1 MRARTTFLVAGCVGG
16 VALSLAVTRA
26 AQDSTATRNW
36 TVRINETRGPVRAVS
51 INPSVTTATTE
62 ILAGPS
68 NGSDNA
74 YLMFT
79 RLPAGARGPA
89 MSTLPDDHL
98 MLVLEG
104 KLNIQIGTDKFVVEK
119 NQAASIP
126 RLVPHEM
133 WNEGPDP
140 EAHFDVIAPGSS
152 RDLKSM
158 FTPAQP
164 RKVENAAQYIRTTKV
179 PEQSN
184 MKPGLN
190 GAMFAERKLGY
201 NEQLRIDSTLP
212 GQGGPKP
219 HIHKFEQVYFSIE
232 GETTL
237 MYGLLT
243 YPLPKY
249 SVAVIQP
256 GAVHTNNNKTSAV
269 ERHITVLLPEP
280 LDRSEPLDIEVELK
294 GGVGTTQR

>member
-1 MRARTTFLVAGCVGG
+1 MLGRTKILVAGCFLL
-16 VALSLAVTRA
+16 VAIVSASLAAQNNTA
-26 AQDSTATRNW
+26 ASNW
-36 TVRINETRGPVRAVS
+36 TVEINETRGPVRAAS
-51 INPSVTTATTE
+51 LMPSVTSATTE
-62 ILAGPS
+62 ILAGPA
-68 NGSDNA
+68 NGSDNG

-79 RLPAGARGPA
+79 RLPAGGRGPA
-89 MSTLPDDHL
+89 MSVLPDDHL

-104 KLNIQIGTDKFVVEK
+104 RLNIQIGTDKFVVETS
-119 NQAASIP
+119 QAASIP
-126 RLVPHEM
+126 RDVPHEI
-133 WNEGPDP
+133 WNEGPAP

-158 FTPAQP
+158 FKAAQP
-164 RKVENAAQYIRTTKV
+164 RKIENAAQFIRTTKV
-179 PEQSN
+179 PLQSDL
-184 MKPGLN
+184 KPGLN
-190 GAMFAERKLGY
+190 GAMFAERRLGY

-237 MYGLLT
+237 TYGLLT

-249 SVAVIQP
+249 SIAVIQP
-256 GAVHTNNNKTSAV
+256 GAVHTNSNKTSAV

-280 LDRSEPLDIEVELK
+280 MDRSEPFDIEVELK
-294 GGVGTTQR
+294 GGVGTAQR

>member
-1 MRARTTFLVAGCVGG
+1 MQARTTFFVAGCFGA
-16 VALSLAVTRA
+16 VATLAVTLA
-26 AQDSTATRNW
+26 AQNGTAKSNW

-51 INPSVTTATTE
+51 ITASVTTATTE
-62 ILAGPS
+62 ILSGPT

-79 RLPAGARGPA
+79 RLPAGGRGPA

-104 KLNIQIGTDKFVVEK
+104 QLNIQIGTDTFVVEK
-119 NQAASIP
+119 NQAACIP
-126 RLVPHEM
+126 RLVPHEI
-133 WNEGPDP
+133 WNDGPEP

-158 FTPAQP
+158 FKAAQP

-179 PEQSN
+179 PAQTD
-184 MKPGLN
+184 MKSGLN
-190 GAMFAERKLGY
+190 GATFAERKLGY

-237 MYGLLT
+237 TYGLLT

-249 SVAVIQP
+249 SVGVIQP
-256 GAVHTNNNKTSAV
+256 GAVHTNNNRTSAV

-294 GGVGTTQR
+294 GGVGTAQR

>member
-1 MRARTTFLVAGCVGG
+1 
-16 VALSLAVTRA
+16 
-26 AQDSTATRNW
+26 
-36 TVRINETRGPVRAVS
+36 
-51 INPSVTTATTE
+51 
-62 ILAGPS
+62 
-68 NGSDNA
+68 
-74 YLMFT
+74 MFT
-79 RLPAGARGPA
+79 RLAAGARGPT

-104 KLNIQIGTDKFVVEK
+104 QLNIQIGTDRFVVEK
-119 NQAASIP
+119 NQAACIP
-126 RLVPHEM
+126 RLVPHEI
-133 WNEGPDP
+133 WNEGPEP

-152 RDLKSM
+152 RDLRSM
-158 FTPAQP
+158 FKTAQP
-164 RKVENAAQYIRTTKV
+164 RKVENAAQYIRTTRV
-179 PEQSN
+179 PAQTD

-201 NEQLRIDSTLP
+201 SEQLRIDSTLP

-237 MYGLLT
+237 TYGLLT

-249 SVAVIQP
+249 SIGVIQP
-256 GAVHTNNNKTSAV
+256 GAVHTNNNQTSAV

-280 LDRSEPLDIEVELK
+280 MDRSEPLDIEVELK
-294 GGVGTTQR
+294 GGVGAAQR

>member
-1 MRARTTFLVAGCVGG
+1 MNARTTLLVAGCFGA
-16 VALSLAVTRA
+16 VATLAVTPA
-26 AQDSTATRNW
+26 AQDRTARNNW
-36 TVRINETRGPVRAVS
+36 TIRINETRGPVRAVS
-51 INPSVTTATTE
+51 IMPSVTTATTE
-62 ILAGPS
+62 ILAGPT

-104 KLNIQIGTDKFVVEK
+104 KLNIRIGTDRFVVER
-119 NQAASIP
+119 NQAAAVP
-126 RLVPHEM
+126 RLVPHEV
-133 WNEGPDP
+133 WNEGPEP
-140 EAHFDVIAPGSS
+140 EAHFEVIAPGSS
-152 RDLKSM
+152 RDLKAM
-158 FTPAQP
+158 FTSAEP
-164 RKVENAAQYIRTTKV
+164 RKVENAAQYIRTTNV
-179 PEQSN
+179 PVQSA

-190 GAMFAERKLGY
+190 GATFAERKLGY

-219 HIHKFEQVYFSIE
+219 HVHKFEQVYFSIE

-237 MYGLLT
+237 MYGLFT

-280 LDRSEPLDIEVELK
+280 IDRSEPLDIEVELK
-294 GGVGTTQR
+294 GGVGSAQR

>member
-1 MRARTTFLVAGCVGG
+1 MPARTKTPAAGCFLLVT
-16 VALSLAVTRA
+16 ALAVTLS
-26 AQDSTATRNW
+26 AQNHTANNW
-36 TVRINETRGPVRAVS
+36 TIKINETRGPVRAVS
-51 INPSVTTATTE
+51 IMPQVTSATTE
-62 ILAGPS
+62 ILAGPA

-79 RLPAGARGPA
+79 RLPAGRRGPA
-89 MSTLPDDHL
+89 MSVLSDDHL

-104 KLNIQIGTDKFVVEK
+104 RLNIQIGTDKFVVEK

-126 RLVPHEM
+126 PDVPHEI
-133 WNEGPDP
+133 WNEGPEP
-140 EAHFDVIAPGSS
+140 EAHFDVIAPGSA

-158 FTPAQP
+158 FKAAQP
-164 RKVENAAQYIRTTKV
+164 RKIENAARFIRTTKV
-179 PEQSN
+179 PMQSD

-190 GAMFAERKLGY
+190 GAMFAERRLGY

-237 MYGLLT
+237 TYGLLT

-249 SVAVIQP
+249 SIGVIQP
-256 GAVHTNNNKTSAV
+256 GAVHTNTNRTSAV
-269 ERHITVLLPEP
+269 ERHVTVLLPEP
-280 LDRSEPLDIEVELK
+280 MDRSEPFDIEVELK
-294 GGVGTTQR
+294 GGVGTAQR